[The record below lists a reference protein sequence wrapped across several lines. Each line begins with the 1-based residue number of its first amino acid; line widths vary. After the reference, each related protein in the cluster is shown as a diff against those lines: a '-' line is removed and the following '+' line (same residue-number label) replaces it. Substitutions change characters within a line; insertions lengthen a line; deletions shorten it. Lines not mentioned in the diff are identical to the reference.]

1 MSSFNLDYEKLG
13 FKAGIEIHAQLNT
26 KKKLFCSCPTLLRT
40 DEPQYYIKRKH
51 RPVLG
56 EMGKFDT
63 ALLIEFEKAHTIV
76 YEGYDTICTY
86 ELDET
91 PPFPMSQEAL
101 EMAMSVGMLLKC
113 EILPEV
119 HVCRK
124 NYLDGSV
131 TSGFQLTALLGVN
144 GSIPMIIGDKIRKE
158 VPISYI
164 YIEEDAARKDSER
177 TKDKTIFFRL
187 DRLGFP
193 LIEIVTYHNMNT
205 PEEVVTIAKQLGM
218 ILKSAGKTRRGLG
231 AIRQDINVSI
241 KEGSRVELKGISQLD
256 LITLSINMEIQRQQN
271 LVQVKKEL
279 ISRGLMLENLS
290 LEPVDITSILK
301 DNKSFIGK
309 GIKKG
314 DQLIA
319 VLLPK
324 FKGILGT
331 EIQPNRRV
339 GTEVADRIKSYTS
352 LKGIIHSDEKLSKY
366 KIDDKTLETIESK
379 LKLKEL
385 DAFFMVLGSKR
396 EVNRAVEFGIE
407 RIKTLLNGVP
417 EETRQVKEDGTSVFM
432 RDLHGKS
439 RIYPDTDSNLVY
451 ISDEQKSRIQGELP
465 PLPWEEIE
473 RLKKKY
479 ELSTDIAEEVLYEGY
494 SQILD
499 ACIQEGVDPKLV
511 VNTLLQTF
519 VALRR
524 KGIPVENITDEHL
537 IRLFYNYQ
545 KGNFAKEAIPE
556 LLEAIAKEPSKEADI
571 TIKEKTGQDASIE
584 DLNKFIANL
593 LDESK
598 EFIAERGEEA
608 LGGLMGSVMKEF
620 RGKIDGKTINMRLRE
635 ALLKHLKKN

>member
-1 MSSFNLDYEKLG
+1 MCSFNLDYEKLG

-26 KKKLFCSCPTLLRT
+26 EKKLFCSCPTILRT
-40 DEPQYYIKRKH
+40 DTPQYYVKRKH
-51 RPVLG
+51 RPVIG

-63 ALLIEFEKAHTIV
+63 ALLIEFEKDHTII

-101 EMAMSVGMLLKC
+101 EMAMSVAMLLKC

-205 PEEVVTIAKQLGM
+205 PEEVVTTAKQLGM

-231 AIRQDINVSI
+231 TIRQDINVSI
-241 KEGSRVELKGISQLD
+241 KEGSRVELKGISRLD
-256 LITLSINMEIQRQQN
+256 LITPSINMEIQRQQK
-271 LVQVKKEL
+271 LVQVKNEL
-279 ISRGLMLENLS
+279 INRGLALENLS
-290 LEPVDITSILK
+290 LGPVDITSLLK
-301 DNKSFIGK
+301 DNQSFIGK

-314 DQLIA
+314 DHVIA

-324 FKGILGT
+324 LKGILGT
-331 EIQPNRRV
+331 EIQTNRRV

-366 KIDDKTLETIESK
+366 KIDDKTLDVIESK
-379 LKLKEL
+379 LNLKEL
-385 DAFFMVLGSKR
+385 DAFFMVLGSKK
-396 EVNRAVEFGIE
+396 EANRAVEFGIE
-407 RIKTLLNGVP
+407 RIKTLLKGVP

-439 RIYPDTDSNLVY
+439 RI
-451 ISDEQKSRIQGELP
+451 
-465 PLPWEEIE
+465 
-473 RLKKKY
+473 
-479 ELSTDIAEEVLYEGY
+479 
-494 SQILD
+494 
-499 ACIQEGVDPKLV
+499 
-511 VNTLLQTF
+511 
-519 VALRR
+519 
-524 KGIPVENITDEHL
+524 
-537 IRLFYNYQ
+537 
-545 KGNFAKEAIPE
+545 
-556 LLEAIAKEPSKEADI
+556 
-571 TIKEKTGQDASIE
+571 
-584 DLNKFIANL
+584 
-593 LDESK
+593 
-598 EFIAERGEEA
+598 
-608 LGGLMGSVMKEF
+608 
-620 RGKIDGKTINMRLRE
+620 
-635 ALLKHLKKN
+635 

>member
-1 MSSFNLDYEKLG
+1 MSPNNLDYDKLG

-26 KKKLFCSCPTLLRT
+26 EKKLFCSCPTILRT
-40 DEPQYYIKRKH
+40 DEPQYYVKRKH

-56 EMGKFDT
+56 EMGKFDA
-63 ALLIEFEKAHTIV
+63 ALLIEFEKGHTII

-131 TSGFQLTALLGVN
+131 TSGFQLTALLGIN
-144 GSIPMIIGDKIRKE
+144 GSIPMIFGDQIRKE

-205 PEEVVTIAKQLGM
+205 PEEVVATAKQLGM
-218 ILKSAGKTRRGLG
+218 ILKSTGKTRRGLG
-231 AIRQDINVSI
+231 AIRQDINISI

-256 LITLSINMEIQRQQN
+256 LITPSINMEIQRQQK

-279 ISRGLMLENLS
+279 FNRGLILENLS
-290 LEPVDITSILK
+290 LEPVDITSLLK
-301 DNKSFIGK
+301 DNQSFIGK
-309 GIKKG
+309 DIKKG
-314 DQLIA
+314 DHVIA

-352 LKGIIHSDEKLSKY
+352 LKGIIHSDEQLSKY
-366 KIDDKTLETIESK
+366 KIDDKTLDTIESK
-379 LKLKEL
+379 LKLKES
-385 DAFFMVLGSKR
+385 DAFFIVLGSK
-396 EVNRAVEFGIE
+396 EDVNRAIDFAVE
-407 RIKTLLNGVP
+407 RIKVLLKGVP

-439 RIYPDTDSNLVY
+439 RIYPDTDSTLVY
-451 ISDEQKSRIQGELP
+451 ISDEQKKRIQDELP

-479 ELSTDIAEEVLYEGY
+479 ELSIDVAEAILYEGY
-494 SQILD
+494 SKVFD
-499 ACIQEGVDPKLV
+499 ACIQEGADPKLV
-511 VNTLLQTF
+511 VNTLLQTC

-524 KGIPVENITDEHL
+524 KGLPIENVTDEHL
-537 IRLFYNYQ
+537 VRLFYNYQ

-556 LLEAIAKEPSKEADI
+556 LLEAMAKEPSKEADI
-571 TIKEKTGQDASIE
+571 IIKEKTGQTVSIQ
-584 DLNKFIANL
+584 DLDKFITKL
-593 LDESK
+593 LDERK
-598 EFIAERGEEA
+598 DFIAERREEA

-635 ALLKHLKKN
+635 GLLKHLKEN